1 MAENLLTKVW
11 ALDFPSPALK
21 LIALAV
27 ARSSL
32 RNGACWAKQVT
43 IAQSTGYSRKTVQ
56 RGLQDLEDLGWLKR
70 IQRHRD
76 DGGRTSDRIWL
87 TLPQVVLEA
96 ETVEQNPDKWLPGG
110 VSESGDIDDPPSDT
124 MSRGASQGDVAP
136 RSQSPRKKSDTEVES
151 SEVRGAD
158 AQFSIDGLVE
168 MIWARCG
175 EMGRKRSTKP
185 KVKAALIATLN
196 RRPKDQPL
204 EDRLRLVLS
213 GIDGYLKSPDARKDD
228 GAFEH
233 GAHRTL
239 IGDFWES
246 HATAPR
252 ADDPAIDPEIGT
264 LEHPGPALQRRWAEM
279 ARDGLP
285 WTVETRGPRPGMHG
299 CRISDEIQV
308 EFGFTPWAP
317 ALPAALEESIIDV
330 TPAAPLQL
338 EGPAPA
344 QEEHQVDGDD
354 DAAAFA

>member
-1 MAENLLTKVW
+1 MADNLLTKVW
-11 ALDFPSPALK
+11 ELDFPTPALK

-43 IAQSTGYSRKTVQ
+43 IAKATGYSRKTIQ
-56 RGLQDLEDLGWLKR
+56 RALQDLEDLGWLKR

-96 ETVEQNPDKWLPGG
+96 ETVDPNASRWVPGG
-110 VSESGDIDDPPSDT
+110 ESQNGDIEGDPGDTESTGSSPS
-124 MSRGASQGDVAP
+124 GATP
-136 RSQSPRKKSDTEVES
+136 RSQSPRKKSNTEVES

-158 AQFSIDGLVE
+158 AQFSLDGLVE
-168 MIWARCG
+168 MIWARVG

-185 KVKAALIATLN
+185 KVRAALVAALN
-196 RRPKDQPL
+196 RRPKEQPL

-252 ADDPAIDPEIGT
+252 SDDPAIDPEIGT

-285 WTVETRGPRPGMHG
+285 WAVETRGPRPGMHG
-299 CRISDEIQV
+299 CRIADDIQR
-308 EFGFTPWAP
+308 EFGFTPWAG
-317 ALPAALEESIIDV
+317 AQTALEETVRDV
-330 TPAAPLQL
+330 TPLQL
-338 EGPAPA
+338 
-344 QEEHQVDGDD
+344 EHQVDGEDDD

>member
-1 MAENLLTKVW
+1 MDSLTVQVW
-11 ALDFPSPALK
+11 KLDFPSPTMK
-21 LIALAV
+21 MTALAI
-27 ARSSL
+27 AR
-32 RNGACWAKQVT
+32 RARDTGMCWASQKT
-43 IAQSTGYSRKTVQ
+43 IGTDTGLSRKTVQ
-56 RGLQDLEDLGWLKR
+56 RAISDLVEMGWVTKSGR
-70 IQRHRD
+70 IRN
-76 DGGRTSDRIWL
+76 DGGRSSDTIWL

-96 ETVEQNPDKWLPGG
+96 VTVTQKEIDTAIEEEATERVG
-110 VSESGDIDDPPSDT
+110 VSPPGDAMGQGVVT
-124 MSRGASQGDVAP
+124 ARGKP
-136 RSQSPRKKSDTEVES
+136 SPRESEQKDSLKES

-168 MIWARCG
+168 MIWARVG

-185 KVKAALIATLN
+185 KVRSALVATLN
-196 RRPKDQPL
+196 RRPKDQSL

>member
-1 MAENLLTKVW
+1 MDSLTVQVW
-11 ALDFPSPALK
+11 KLDFPSPSTK
-21 LIALAV
+21 LAALAI
-27 ARSSL
+27 AR
-32 RNGACWAKQVT
+32 RARETGKCWASQKT
-43 IAQSTGYSRKTVQ
+43 IGTDTGLSRKTVQ
-56 RGLQDLEDLGWLKR
+56 RAIADLVEMGWITKSGR
-70 IQRHRD
+70 IRN
-76 DGGRTSDRIWL
+76 DGGRSSDTIWL

-96 ETVEQNPDKWLPGG
+96 VTVTH
-110 VSESGDIDDPPSDT
+110 SEMMKAEDEDDLEAGHADAP
-124 MSRGASQGDVAP
+124 QGHNVP
-136 RSQSPRKKSDTEVES
+136 RVGTQSPNPRVRESEQKESLKES

-158 AQFSIDGLVE
+158 AQFSLDGLVE
-168 MIWARCG
+168 MIWARVG

-185 KVKAALIATLN
+185 KVRAALVAALN
-196 RRPKDQPL
+196 RRQKDQPL

-252 ADDPAIDPEIGT
+252 SDDPAIDPEIGT

-285 WTVETRGPRPGMHG
+285 WAVETRGPRPGMHG
-299 CRISDEIQV
+299 CRIADDIQV

-317 ALPAALEESIIDV
+317 AHPAAIEETVRDV
-330 TPAAPLQL
+330 TPLQL
-338 EGPAPA
+338 K
-344 QEEHQVDGDD
+344 HQVDGEDD